1 MLSSFTGLI
10 KNSLGADLNG
20 GLMTMFLFL
29 HFYYGLIGHSW
40 EEVGRGAVTVIFGS
54 FILVLVIVVGGRGQ
68 GLKAGLALIMAALCV
83 DHFFRG
89 QLSQPATLTFEY
101 FDFGAATLNF
111 ASFGF
116 SAVWLFSADP
126 MVSFGRDS

>member
-1 MLSSFTGLI
+1 MFSSFTGLI
-10 KNSLGADLNG
+10 KNSLGVDLNG
-20 GLMTMFLFL
+20 GLMAMFLFL

-54 FILVLVIVVGGRGQ
+54 LMLVLLIAVGGRGQ
-68 GLKAGLALIMAALCV
+68 GLKAGLALIMTALSV

-89 QLSQPATLTFEY
+89 QLSQPTTFTFEY
-101 FDFGAATLNF
+101 LSFGAAALNF

-116 SAVWLFSADP
+116 SAVWLFSVEP
-126 MVSFGRDS
+126 MGSFEHDS